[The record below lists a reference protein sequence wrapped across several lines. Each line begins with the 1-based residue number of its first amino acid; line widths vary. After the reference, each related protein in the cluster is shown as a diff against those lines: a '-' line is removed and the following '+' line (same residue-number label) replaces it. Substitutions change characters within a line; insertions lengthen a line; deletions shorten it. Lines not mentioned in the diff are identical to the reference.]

1 MKIRRVHYLTCMQ
14 FINAIAWGIIAY
26 YGGVALSI
34 MCFLM
39 IWVGL
44 MGGTVYANVVYMII
58 EDEKIAQGEKE
69 VSMNLLNIA
78 NFMGIILGA
87 LISMI
92 LVNTIY

>member
-1 MKIRRVHYLTCMQ
+1 
-14 FINAIAWGIIAY
+14 
-26 YGGVALSI
+26 
-34 MCFLM
+34 M

>member
-1 MKIRRVHYLTCMQ
+1 MQ
-14 FINAIAWGIIAY
+14 FFNAIAWGVIAY
-26 YGGVALSI
+26 YGGIKLSV

-44 MGGTVYANVVYMII
+44 MGGTVYANVVYMVI
-58 EDEKIAQGEKE
+58 ENEKIEQGEKE
-69 VSMNLLNIA
+69 ISMNLLNIA
-78 NFMGIILGA
+78 NFMGIIFGA

>member
-1 MKIRRVHYLTCMQ
+1 MTCMQ
-14 FINAIAWGIIAY
+14 CINAIVWGIIAY

-44 MGGTVYANVVYMII
+44 MGGTVYANVVFMII

>member
-1 MKIRRVHYLTCMQ
+1 MQ